1 MSASVETD
9 VSSPLSEG
17 QSGTSDRISKS
28 SSESQSLSKNEA
40 IVSDHENKDNKSEP
54 TTPKPHPMAF
64 TIDFG
69 SSKPFDNR
77 RLEELAKKS
86 QARHQRV
93 QSMSANLTRPA
104 PAVQKPP
111 MSAKLP
117 RKAQGYNSEGYFSSD
132 QEDSGLSGSIKL
144 RQSPMSQS
152 MYVTSPTINRHVKSP
167 IDSFQPKRIS
177 KSPIVDSIMS
187 RSDNFTS
194 RQALNLPLKN
204 ANSYTKE
211 VHRTPSYGN
220 LSSSYQ
226 SKNMADI
233 MDQSPEGVML
243 TDISSP
249 ELDVLTPDNGLSTPE
264 HSKSPLT
271 RKSRASSETPDLF
284 KRCVPKVES
293 LYVDD
298 EIDRVSENSSTGTYT
313 IEGDNYTEEQKARM
327 SIDRTFGSNIIKEDI
342 EETINKRES
351 TERDPE
357 LIFDFQ
363 NPRVITKEPRRDVGL
378 RSPILTSNTFDMP
391 SKVSKDKNVLEIS
404 CCYESPTEHDLAAQT
419 TKQIKS
425 TRSYLEKIK
434 NRVRNI
440 TEKTFPKSPPKHE
453 IDADVGSFTSVTT
466 SGVLSSKNPP
476 KIEPPVRRRCSLT
489 KSEIDQTDYIHRLS
503 RESSVPVSLPSNK
516 PLIFDNAKFESTAL
530 KNAQKALRDDSGVCS
545 DVTPNKVVGKLSHLS
560 LNRCKGDKTW
570 IQDWAESVK
579 KYNNNT
585 LATKDE
591 LNSTFVVD
599 LDADRPPASP
609 RHHPGKPR
617 SPLGGSTP
625 TKIPSPVGTLL
636 HRRTPDLIPTQ
647 DTESYLLKTQNA
659 ITNLQAK
666 LQSSRTNNFSNI
678 PSQLTSSLISEKTAI
693 SRLPI
698 SQLSRSNSLNY
709 RLRRKESS
717 GDSSPLRS
725 PGHYVITGSM
735 KLPETT
741 KILLNSASRSLDTD
755 RRKGRDSNMNSPSS
769 ERGLLSN
776 SSEDK
781 TLSNRPQYDV
791 DAILSPHR
799 KAHVRHKSFEGRNQ
813 NDFSANDVSNANQ
826 TVCLKTVLKNNALE
840 TVYPRIDQ
848 TRCLDT
854 KKHQRVFSDGNKQFK
869 PQTAFGTSIKRSS
882 SFSTVN
888 KNNNYLEPIRINRRQ
903 SNHSEEY
910 KDDYLSDESD
920 NASFDKTQDLRYK
933 RVVNRGR
940 IDSPDLKSIA
950 PANSPRCPNTPEMQR
965 KFGPGLVRNSVRV
978 TNKERAVNTR
988 LSEPPMAKDER
999 TRPTSHQS
1007 RRISEPTRQAV
1018 LNRLTKSRSST
1029 RELQPKCQEKGQK
1042 KPSQYRSSSALA
1054 TKEVEFSNWKKRS
1067 SYDPMKAAQEG
1078 RRRQQQ
1084 AKRVDNN
1091 KDDLSSPSHSSP
1103 VHRSQSFHTT
1113 NIADLETLE
1122 YSSEDDQLTLPVD
1135 PMVTSTHSDILD
1147 SRPRGSD
1154 IKESLRRQAM
1164 TNDVVFSRDYITNF
1178 QVNQPTDK
1186 KRRSEADKRKT
1197 FIMDDITPTRENVD
1211 FLPKRDEAVDK
1222 RKTFILDSDT
1232 NSTTN
1237 GSSPRNSSIFSHEKN
1252 SLTTGTSDTEGES
1265 GPESAPVVLRPR
1277 ALHTNPKHR
1286 YSGDYSVSSSTTSA
1300 SHRRNASV
1308 TSANVTASVQPR
1320 YLDISRYRADA
1331 APKPGPTRRHH
1342 VADTR
1347 PVSKGSAQHLEME
1360 QKKQELEKWKRRAS
1374 YDPRKAAAL
1383 GKTTKP
1389 PPKTASSVLRS
1400 QSFHG
1405 PVLVSTTLRYQP
1417 APTQITESYDASSD
1431 NDF

>member
-1 MSASVETD
+1 MSVSVETD
-9 VSSPLSEG
+9 VSSPLSER

-28 SSESQSLSKNEA
+28 SSEGQSLSKNEVV
-40 IVSDHENKDNKSEP
+40 VSGQENKDNKSEP

-64 TIDFG
+64 TVDFG
-69 SSKPFDNR
+69 DSKQFDNR

-93 QSMSANLTRPA
+93 QSMSANVTRPV
-104 PAVQKPP
+104 PALQKPP

-132 QEDSGLSGSIKL
+132 QEDSGLSGSVKL
-144 RQSPMSQS
+144 RQHPLTQS
-152 MYVTSPTINRHVKSP
+152 MYVTSPTNNRHVKSP
-167 IDSFQPKRIS
+167 TDSFQSKRAS

-204 ANSYTKE
+204 ASSYMRD

-220 LSSSYQ
+220 LSTSYQ
-226 SKNMADI
+226 TKNMADI
-233 MDQSPEGVML
+233 IDQSPEGLLL

-249 ELDVLTPDNGLSTPE
+249 ELDVLTPDNCLSTPE
-264 HSKSPLT
+264 PSKSPLI

-284 KRCVPKVES
+284 KRCVPKVEP

-298 EIDRVSENSSTGTYT
+298 EVDRESENSSTGTYT

-327 SIDRTFGSNIIKEDI
+327 SIDRTFASHAINEAIDDTLKKRVSN
-342 EETINKRES
+342 
-351 TERDPE
+351 ERDPE

-363 NPRVITKEPRRDVGL
+363 NPRVITKEPRRDVAL
-378 RSPILTSNTFDMP
+378 RSPLITNNTFEMP
-391 SKVSKDKNVLEIS
+391 NKVSKDKNVLEIS
-404 CCYESPTEHDLAAQT
+404 CCYESPTENDLAVQT

-453 IDADVGSFTSVTT
+453 GDADIGSFTSVTT

-476 KIEPPVRRRCSLT
+476 KVEPPVRRRCSLT
-489 KSEIDQTDYIHRLS
+489 KSEIDKTDYIHRLS

-516 PLIFDNAKFESTAL
+516 PLGIDNAKFESTAM
-530 KNAQKALRDDSGVCS
+530 KNAQKSLREDSGVQS
-545 DVTPNKVVGKLSHLS
+545 DMTPDKVVGKLSYLS

-579 KYNNNT
+579 NYNNNT
-585 LATKDE
+585 LATKDD
-591 LNSTFVVD
+591 LNSTFVVNM
-599 LDADRPPASP
+599 DADRPPASP
-609 RHHPGKPR
+609 RHLSGKPR
-617 SPLGGSTP
+617 SPLGGTP
-625 TKIPSPVGTLL
+625 TKIPSPVSTLL
-636 HRRTPDLIPTQ
+636 NKRTPDVIPTQ

-659 ITNLQAK
+659 ITSLQAK

-709 RLRRKESS
+709 RLRRKENSS
-717 GDSSPLRS
+717 DSSPLRS

-741 KILLNSASRSLDTD
+741 RILLNSASRSLDTD
-755 RRKGRDSNMNSPSS
+755 RRKGRDSNMNSPCS

-781 TLSNRPQYDV
+781 TLSNRPQYVDV

-799 KAHVRHKSFEGRNQ
+799 KAHVRHKSFDGRNQ
-813 NDFSANDVSNANQ
+813 NDFTVNDISNANQ
-826 TVCLKTVLKNNALE
+826 TVCLKTVLKNNALDV
-840 TVYPRIDQ
+840 VYPRIDQ
-848 TRCLDT
+848 TRCLET
-854 KKHQRVFSDGNKQFK
+854 KKHQRVFSDGNKQYK

-888 KNNNYLEPIRINRRQ
+888 KNNNYLDPLRINIRRQ

-920 NASFDKTQDLRYK
+920 NTSYDKSQDLRYK
-933 RVVNRGR
+933 RTVNRGR
-940 IDSPDLKSIA
+940 IDSPDLKSKA

-978 TNKERAVNTR
+978 TNKERAVNSR
-988 LSEPPMAKDER
+988 LSEPPVAKEDR
-999 TRPTSHQS
+999 SRPTSHQS

-1018 LNRLTKSRSST
+1018 MNRLTKSRSST

-1054 TKEVEFSNWKKRS
+1054 SKEVEFSNWKKRS

-1084 AKRVDNN
+1084 AKRVD

-1113 NIADLETLE
+1113 NIADLEALD
-1122 YSSEDDQLTLPVD
+1122 YSSEDEQLTLPVD
-1135 PMVTSTHSDILD
+1135 PMITSTHSDILD
-1147 SRPRGSD
+1147 IRPKGVDFR
-1154 IKESLRRQAM
+1154 ENLRRQAM
-1164 TNDVVFSRDYITNF
+1164 TNDVVISRDYVTNF
-1178 QVNQPTDK
+1178 QVNQPVDR

-1197 FIMDDITPTRENVD
+1197 FIIDDITPTKENID
-1211 FLPKRDEAVDK
+1211 FLPKRDEAIDK

-1237 GSSPRNSSIFSHEKN
+1237 GSSPRNSSIFSHEKT
-1252 SLTTGTSDTEGES
+1252 SLTTGGSDSEGES
-1265 GPESAPVVLRPR
+1265 GPDSAPAAVRPR
-1277 ALHTNPKHR
+1277 ARHAHHAHAHGNAHHR
-1286 YSGDYSVSSSTTSA
+1286 YSGDYSMSSSTTSA
-1300 SHRRNASV
+1300 SARRGGGGGGAV
-1308 TSANVTASVQPR
+1308 TPR
-1320 YLDISRYRADA
+1320 YLDISRYRAESSPRTFLRRDPSKTYCVL
-1331 APKPGPTRRHH
+1331 APHDRPAP
-1342 VADTR
+1342 

-1383 GKTTKP
+1383 GKNNKP
-1389 PPKTASSVLRS
+1389 PPKTAR
-1400 QSFHG
+1400 
-1405 PVLVSTTLRYQP
+1405 
-1417 APTQITESYDASSD
+1417 A
-1431 NDF
+1431 